1 MPNMT
6 LSLPE
11 EIHSIIKQHSE
22 IKWSE
27 IARRA
32 ISQEAKKLALL
43 DKLTS
48 KSKITIADIKEINK
62 KVKEG
67 LFDKYKQ

>member
-1 MPNMT
+1 MT